1 MTPDEPAAIIAA
13 RLADVGVNE
22 KLVQTAYAAIGALE
36 QAGWVIVRK
45 RHQRTPKVRTNQLP
59 QAIS

>member
-45 RHQRTPKVRTNQLP
+45 RHQRTPKVRT
-59 QAIS
+59 